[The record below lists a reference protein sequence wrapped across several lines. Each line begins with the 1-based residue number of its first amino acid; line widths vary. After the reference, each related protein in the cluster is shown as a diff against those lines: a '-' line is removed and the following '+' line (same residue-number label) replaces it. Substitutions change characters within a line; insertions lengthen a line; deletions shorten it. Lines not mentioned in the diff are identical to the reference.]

1 MEMNSRYTY
10 DNYKDI
16 LINKAHLT
24 SQKELNEF
32 ETIHTYRRLSE
43 LALEEGVIGKFNIEH
58 LKDLHKHIFQ
68 DVYLDKMEMAAA
80 NLKGKLSIRGEF
92 RQENIAKGNFQF
104 ANARFVES
112 ALNYLLNVELK
123 NDNYLKGLS
132 LDEFIRKIT
141 YYLAELNVIHPFR
154 EGNGRT
160 TREFIRQL
168 SLSAG
173 YNLDWGLLDNKKDDF
188 MEAMIA
194 SVSNT
199 LKLEEILSQ
208 IIQKSI

>member
-1 MEMNSRYTY
+1 MNSRYTY